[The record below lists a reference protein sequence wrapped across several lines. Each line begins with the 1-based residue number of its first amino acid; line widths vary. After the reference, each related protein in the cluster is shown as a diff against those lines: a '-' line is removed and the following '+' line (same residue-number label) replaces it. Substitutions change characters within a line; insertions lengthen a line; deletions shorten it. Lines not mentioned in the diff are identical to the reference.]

1 MVNVRITVNE
11 ALYDGAILGPPNE
24 NRSISRLGKGT
35 CEDQVSTA
43 LGFPSKRQMR
53 LPEGGALS

>member
-1 MVNVRITVNE
+1 VNVRITVDEVLNN
-11 ALYDGAILGPPNE
+11 GAIVRPPNE

-43 LGFPSKRQMR
+43 MGFPSKR
-53 LPEGGALS
+53 